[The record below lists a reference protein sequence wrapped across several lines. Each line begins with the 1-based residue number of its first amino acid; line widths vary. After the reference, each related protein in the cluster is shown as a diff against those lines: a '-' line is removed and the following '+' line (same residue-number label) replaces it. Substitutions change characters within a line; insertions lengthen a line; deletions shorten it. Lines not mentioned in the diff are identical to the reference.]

1 MISRVVERKKIPR
14 AAKGFLLTF
23 SDQPF
28 AGRDV
33 ERAWG

>member
-1 MISRVVERKKIPR
+1 MISRVVERKKISL

-28 AGRDV
+28 AGH
-33 ERAWG
+33 